1 MIAGINAIRLKN
13 TAKWQIHRRTSYGTG
28 LSINFMQWF
37 CPEEPLLPDI
47 RPHFRTGIKMQPEIC
62 NSCAQT
68 EKSIHTLLLHKI
80 DIQYI
85 AKYKRGV
92 VMLFEGIYPPAKF
105 IAY

>member
-62 NSCAQT
+62 NSCAET
-68 EKSIHTLLLHKI
+68 EKSIHARFYTRLIFNTLRNTSVDWSCFLRA
-80 DIQYI
+80 YI
-85 AKYKRGV
+85 HRQN
-92 VMLFEGIYPPAKF
+92 L
-105 IAY
+105 